1 MIPAQPAGCAGPRQK
16 GCKLSLTRWFSDP
29 DGSYVLIRRLI
40 AENAREHL
48 PGYALTI
55 VFMALIAASTAA
67 SAWIMRDVINEV
79 FINRDKEMIALI
91 SVAVMGI
98 FAVKGFATFGQQVLM
113 SRIGNAIVA
122 RIQNRLFKVITRQD
136 MAFFDHTPLG
146 DLTTRLAHNS
156 QAARGVIDMVI
167 LSLGRDVLSV
177 IGLVSVMVLQDP
189 ALSVVALLIMPPAVF
204 GVSLLVRRVR
214 KHARSQFV
222 STTRI
227 VSAMQETTIGIRV
240 VKAFRVEERM
250 RQEMG
255 KAIRDV
261 EHRSNR
267 IASLTART
275 SPLMETLGG
284 FAVAMVIFYGGYSV
298 VERGQDPGAFFAFI
312 TALLLAY
319 EPVKRLARLQVN
331 LNTSLVGVRLMYEM
345 LDRPPSYADR
355 QGSAELLVPKGEV
368 RFEGV
373 AFSYG
378 DAPALNGLN
387 FTAEAGK
394 VTALVGGSGAG
405 KSTTFSL
412 IERFYDVTGGRVLI
426 DGQDIRDVTLASL
439 RGHIALVTQDTFLF
453 DLSIRDNIAL
463 GRPGASDGDIIRA
476 AMDANAHEFIE
487 AQPQGYDTLVG
498 EGGSRLS
505 GGQRQRIAIARAML
519 RNAPILLLDEA
530 TSALDAESEAKVQ
543 VALKRLMQGRTTL
556 VIAHRLATVRDAD
569 CILVFD
575 KGQVVESGTHGDLVA
590 RDGLYRRLADLQFR
604 DMPDRAG

>member
-1 MIPAQPAGCAGPRQK
+1 M
-16 GCKLSLTRWFSDP
+16 SLTRWFSDP

-122 RIQNRLFKVITRQD
+122 RIQNRLFEVITRQD

-355 QGSAELLVPKGEV
+355 QGSVTLTVPKGEV
-368 RFEGV
+368 RFEDV

-378 DAPALNGLN
+378 EASALDGLN

-412 IERFYDVTGGRVLI
+412 IERFYDVTSGRVLI
-426 DGQDIRDVTLASL
+426 DGQDIREVTLASL
-439 RGHIALVTQDTFLF
+439 RDHIALVTQDTFLF

-543 VALKRLMQGRTTL
+543 GALKRLMQGRTTL

-569 CILVFD
+569 RILVFD
-575 KGQVVESGTHGDLVA
+575 RGQVVEAGTHDELVA

-604 DMPDRAG
+604 DMPDRTS

>member
-1 MIPAQPAGCAGPRQK
+1 M
-16 GCKLSLTRWFSDP
+16 SLTRWFSDP

-79 FINRDKEMIALI
+79 FINRDKAMITLI

-122 RIQNRLFKVITRQD
+122 RIQNRLFEVIIRQD

-355 QGSAELLVPKGEV
+355 QGSAELVVPKGEV
-368 RFEGV
+368 CFEDV

-378 DAPALNGLN
+378 EASALDGLN

-426 DGQDIRDVTLASL
+426 DGQDIREVTLASL
-439 RGHIALVTQDTFLF
+439 RDHIALVTQDTFLF

-487 AQPQGYDTLVG
+487 AQAQGYDTLVG
-498 EGGSRLS
+498 EGGGRLS

-569 CILVFD
+569 RILVFD
-575 KGQVVESGTHGDLVA
+575 RGQVVEAGTHDELVA

>member
-1 MIPAQPAGCAGPRQK
+1 MSAPVPDRKATE
-16 GCKLSLTRWFSDP
+16 LSLKRWFSDP
-29 DGSYVLIRRLI
+29 DGSFVLIRRLL
-40 AENAREHL
+40 AENAREHV
-48 PGYALTI
+48 PGYALTL
-55 VFMALIAASTAA
+55 VFMGLIAASTAA

-79 FINRDKEMIALI
+79 FINRDKTMITII
-91 SVAVMGI
+91 SLAVMGI
-98 FAVKGFATFGQQVLM
+98 FTVKGLATYGQQVLM

-122 RIQNRLFKVITRQD
+122 RIQNRLFEVMTRQD
-136 MAFFDHTPLG
+136 MAFFDRTPLG
-146 DLTTRLAHNS
+146 DLATRLAHNA

-189 ALSVVALLIMPPAVF
+189 GLSVIALLIMPPAVF

-214 KHARSQFV
+214 KHAKSQFV
-222 STTRI
+222 STTKI
-227 VSAMQETTIGIRV
+227 VSAVQETALGIRV
-240 VKAFRVEERM
+240 VKAFRVEDRM

-284 FAVAMVIFYGGYSV
+284 FAVALVILYGGYSV
-298 VERGQDPGAFFAFI
+298 VEQGQDPGTFFAFI

-331 LNTSLVGVRLMYEM
+331 LNSSLVGVRLMYEM
-345 LDRPPSYADR
+345 LDRPPSYADL
-355 QGSAELLVPKGEV
+355 QGSAVLSVPQGQV
-368 RFEGV
+368 RFEAV
-373 AFSYG
+373 HFTYG
-378 DAPALNGLN
+378 EVPALAGLS
-387 FTAEAGK
+387 FIADAGK

-439 RGHIALVTQDTFLF
+439 RDHIALVTQDTFLF
-453 DLSIRDNIAL
+453 DLSVRDNIAL
-463 GRPGASDGDIIRA
+463 GRPGADDADIIRA

-487 AQPQGYDTLVG
+487 ALEQGYDTMVG
-498 EGGSRLS
+498 EGGGRLS

-543 VALKRLMQGRTTL
+543 GALKRLMQGRTTL

-604 DMPDRAG
+604 DAAERSAV

>member
-1 MIPAQPAGCAGPRQK
+1 M
-16 GCKLSLTRWFSDP
+16 SLTRWFSDP

-48 PGYALTI
+48 PGYALTV
-55 VFMALIAASTAA
+55 VFMALIAGSTAA

-79 FINRDKEMIALI
+79 FINRDKAMITLI

-122 RIQNRLFKVITRQD
+122 RIQNRLFQVITRQD

-355 QGSAELLVPKGEV
+355 QGSAELAVPKGEV

-378 DAPALNGLN
+378 EAPALNGLS

-412 IERFYDVTGGRVLI
+412 IERFYDVSSGRVLI

-439 RGHIALVTQDTFLF
+439 RDHIALVTQDTFLF

-487 AQPQGYDTLVG
+487 AQAQGYDTMVG
-498 EGGSRLS
+498 EGGGRLS

-543 VALKRLMQGRTTL
+543 GALKRLMQGRTTL

-569 CILVFD
+569 RILVFD
-575 KGQVVESGTHGDLVA
+575 RGQVVEAGTHDELVA

-604 DMPDRAG
+604 DAAERSAS